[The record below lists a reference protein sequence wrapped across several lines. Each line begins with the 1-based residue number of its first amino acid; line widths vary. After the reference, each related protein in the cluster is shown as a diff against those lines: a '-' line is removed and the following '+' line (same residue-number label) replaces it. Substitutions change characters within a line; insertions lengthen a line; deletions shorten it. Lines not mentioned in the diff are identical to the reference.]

1 MRLLRTLQASKII
14 VIIILRLREVRLLLL
29 LEELSNEVVV
39 EAGHGEIEGVL
50 APVFD
55 LTQAMI
61 IKEKVKANSIGKWDA
76 CTSTKGKARALR
88 PTVVHF
94 PMILVFQCMFL
105 KERVKENVRDL
116 VLLVLLLLQGGVGGT
131 PLEDVTPLDAVHC
144 LAEIVEVNL

>member
-1 MRLLRTLQASKII
+1 MP
-14 VIIILRLREVRLLLL
+14 
-29 LEELSNEVVV
+29 
-39 EAGHGEIEGVL
+39 
-50 APVFD
+50 APVSD

-61 IKEKVKANSIGKWDA
+61 IKEKVKASLIVGKWDA

-105 KERVKENVRDL
+105 KERVEENVRHL

-131 PLEDVTPLDAVHC
+131 LLEDVTPLDAVHR
-144 LAEIVEVNL
+144 LAEVVEVDLLTLRSIRLNLATISQKEPVPSGIGVRSSIMIDKQEGRT